1 MKRWMKALIGGVCL
15 CLLLSLCGFTG
26 ECEKIRD
33 RVVRLHIL
41 ANSDSDEDQ
50 ALKLKVRDAVTEAA
64 AGWLDDA
71 EGEGEALQKMERYLP
86 ELQEVAQQTVYDEGY
101 SYPVTATLCR
111 MHFDTREYDE
121 VTMPAG
127 IYDAVRF
134 TIGEGQGKNWWCVM
148 FPPLCVPVADGS
160 VETDDGVVLEEYLNE
175 DGKRIVTSGNRYKV
189 KFKVVEWYEKLF
201 K

>member
-41 ANSDSDEDQ
+41 AHSDSDEDQ
-50 ALKLKVRDAVTEAA
+50 ELKLKVRDAVTAAA
-64 AGWLDDA
+64 AGWLNGA
-71 EGEGEALQKMERYLP
+71 QGEGEALQKMEQYLP
-86 ELQEVAQQTVYDEGY
+86 KLEEIAQQTVYEEGY

-111 MHFDTREYDE
+111 MHFDTRAYEE
-121 VTMPAG
+121 VTLPAG

-134 TIGEGQGKNWWCVM
+134 TIGEGKGKNWWCVIY
-148 FPPLCVPVADGS
+148 PPMCINAAVKEQTLSD
-160 VETDDGVVLEEYLNE
+160 VLSP
-175 DGKRIVTSGNRYKV
+175 RQMSIVTGKGGYQVR
-189 KFKVVEWYEKLF
+189 FKLVEIFQWLIERL
-201 K
+201 

>member
-64 AGWLDDA
+64 AGWLGDA

-134 TIGEGQGKNWWCVM
+134 TIGEGQGKNWWCVIY
-148 FPPLCVPVADGS
+148 PPMCIHSAVKQQTLSD
-160 VETDDGVVLEEYLNE
+160 VLSP
-175 DGKRIVTSGNRYKV
+175 RQMSIVTGEGGFQIR
-189 KFKVVEWYEKLF
+189 FKLVEIFQWLVERF
-201 K
+201 